1 MGIDKL
7 SRQDYIRVLTYEL
20 TLKTIGIRKRNTMA
34 NNFYT
39 AHWSNIVSIALGI
52 VAAIYAIVV
61 LIIGVGTTGFIGLVV
76 IGGIT

>member
-39 AHWSNIVSIALGI
+39 AYWSNIVSIALGI